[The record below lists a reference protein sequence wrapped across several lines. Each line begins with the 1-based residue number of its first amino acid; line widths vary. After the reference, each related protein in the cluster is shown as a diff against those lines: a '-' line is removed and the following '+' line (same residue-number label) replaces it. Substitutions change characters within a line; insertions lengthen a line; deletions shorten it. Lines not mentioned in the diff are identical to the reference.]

1 MLDNSLFSRA
11 KYVHQFLIDNAF
23 LFSLCSIT
31 REFTIFH
38 WRCVQHV
45 AQALTDFTQ
54 PTERLAKWSLRTNR
68 ALLSHAQREN
78 NSELN
83 WKEMYVHFSVC

>member
-1 MLDNSLFSRA
+1 M
-11 KYVHQFLIDNAF
+11 HHFLIDNAF
-23 LFSLCSIT
+23 LFTLCSIT
-31 REFTIFH
+31 REFTIFQT
-38 WRCVQHV
+38 RCVQRV

-83 WKEMYVHFSVC
+83 WKEMYVYFSVC